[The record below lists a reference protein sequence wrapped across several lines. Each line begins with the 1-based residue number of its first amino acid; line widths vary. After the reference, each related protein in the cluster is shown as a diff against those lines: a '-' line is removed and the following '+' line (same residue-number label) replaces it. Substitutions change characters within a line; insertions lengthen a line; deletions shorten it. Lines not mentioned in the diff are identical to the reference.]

1 MKILYV
7 APHDPRLT
15 KQGNHQRTN
24 FLWQALK
31 SLGEVYTI
39 VMGSAP
45 NGTSVI
51 NEDKIF
57 FIDPQLQKNMK
68 SLKGLGYK
76 IMDYLTGF
84 SYLPYK
90 LPCNQSVLDFVS
102 NNNFDIVVCRYIKY
116 LSKYHFW
123 NIAPT
128 FVDIDDNPLQV
139 YDTITCKRFSPI
151 FRPFCKQLAILQYKS
166 LLKRVSG
173 GWIANKDH
181 ASTQYNVSFL
191 PNISLQPS
199 ESYNP
204 NELSRDYLFTI
215 GLMSYQPNYEGVLRF
230 LTEVWPHLHKE
241 FPNIKYVIG
250 GKGAPD
256 VLAEKCNSTLG
267 VEYVGF
273 VEDIENTYQHCIAT
287 VVPIHSG
294 SGTCIKTLESIA
306 FSRIC
311 LATPFGAR
319 GLENDIKVKE
329 TGIFVF
335 EDKDEFLHLFRKII
349 QERKENNF
357 EQKARKFYE
366 DNFSFVV
373 FKDIVCS
380 KLSNTKFDE

>member
-31 SLGEVYTI
+31 SYGDVYTI
-39 VMGSAP
+39 VLSIAP
-45 NGTSVI
+45 NDESAN

-57 FIDPQLQKNMK
+57 FIDPQFQKNMK
-68 SLKGLGYK
+68 SMKGLGYK
-76 IMDYLTGF
+76 VMDFLTGF

-90 LPCNQSVLDFVS
+90 LPINKPVS
-102 NNNFDIVVCRYIKY
+102 EFIYNNKFDIVVTRYITY

-123 NIAPT
+123 DIAPT

-139 YDTITCKRFSPI
+139 YDTIVSNRIPRL
-151 FRPFCKQLAILQYKS
+151 FRPLCKQIAIFQYKS
-166 LLKRVSG
+166 LLKKVKG
-173 GWIANKDH
+173 GWIANKSH
-181 ASTQYNVSFL
+181 ADTRFNISFL

-204 NELSRDYLFTI
+204 DEFHRDYLFTI
-215 GLMSYQPNYEGVLRF
+215 GLMSYPPNYEGATF
-230 LTEVWPHLHKE
+230 FISEVWPYLHRE
-241 FPNIKYVIG
+241 FPDIKYVIG
-250 GKGAPD
+250 GKGAPESF
-256 VLAEKCNSTLG
+256 VTMCKSTPG

-273 VEDIENTYQHCIAT
+273 VDDLEKTYQHCIAT

-319 GLENDIKVKE
+319 GLESDIKVKE

-335 EDKDEFLHLFRKII
+335 EGKDEFLQLFRKII

-366 DNFSFVV
+366 ENFSFSV
-373 FKDIVCS
+373 FKDIVSS
-380 KLSNTKFDE
+380 KLLNTK